1 MEKRKKKS
9 LDYIKWKTIKDKGDK
24 PDKKITE
31 ASELFT
37 ALNDTLKDDLPKLFA
52 LTGNLVTGCLNN
64 FVQLQLQ
71 WNKVWRRK
79 LSQVIDNAT
88 IPDNVEEYI
97 NSFRGDF
104 EIVESQVLTLGISNG
119 SVLADAVNFLGP
131 IGGLDGSSSPRRS
144 STNNA
149 DLRIRGYSQ
158 SNGGASPML
167 PQPDFGDQVGLP
179 SFGNSPSHQAGTGR
193 RIRASS
199 SASGTG
205 RSPKTP
211 EIPGGWR
218 NYSTAT
224 TPTNA
229 HSNRPSTST
238 GRSIEA
244 PSLPRLSVDTPGF
257 NRLSGDSH
265 ANRASSNSTYF
276 TGRSDTHTHRTS
288 GIFSSAMPMSDSPR
302 SQSPIDAS
310 IANKQFYTVLFL
322 AASVYEF
329 NIDRARQEGGYPYLT
344 YVAGE
349 VKSDPQTLLQ
359 DQRTC
364 TDCILTRSSMSLAKR
379 VSSGLPKTRTTPPT
393 RSAGSGTSTLPNWR
407 PTRFLVAHPGAPC
420 GTRRVATYCVPTF
433 HHLQLQFP
441 LS

>member
-1 MEKRKKKS
+1 MDKRKKKS
-9 LDYIKWKTIKDKGDK
+9 LDYVKWKSIKDKGDK
-24 PDKKITE
+24 PDKKLVE

-37 ALNDTLKDDLPKLFA
+37 ALNDTLKDDLPKLFE
-52 LTGNLVTGCLNN
+52 LTGNLVTGCLSN

-79 LSQVIDNAT
+79 LSQVIDNPT

-104 EIVESQVLTLGISNG
+104 EIVESQVLTLGLANG
-119 SVLADAVNFLGP
+119 SVLAETVNFLGP

-144 STNNA
+144 SANNV

-158 SNGGASPML
+158 TNGASPML

-179 SFGNSPSHQAGTGR
+179 GFGDISSHQTGTGR

-218 NYSTAT
+218 NHSAAT
-224 TPTNA
+224 TPVNS

-238 GRSIEA
+238 GRSMET
-244 PSLPRLSVDTPGF
+244 PGLPRLSVDTPGF

-265 ANRASSNSTYF
+265 THRGSSNSAYL
-276 TGRSDTHTHRTS
+276 TGRSDTPTHRTS
-288 GIFSSAMPMSDSPR
+288 GIFSSAMPLSDSPR
-302 SQSPIDAS
+302 SQSPSEGPLAT
-310 IANKQFYTVLFL
+310 KQYNVLFL

-329 NIDRARQEGGYPYLT
+329 NIDRARQEAGYPYLT

-349 VKSDPQTLLQ
+349 VRKDSP
-359 DQRTC
+359 R
-364 TDCILTRSSMSLAKR
+364 MM
-379 VSSGLPKTRTTPPT
+379 
-393 RSAGSGTSTLPNWR
+393 
-407 PTRFLVAHPGAPC
+407 
-420 GTRRVATYCVPTF
+420 
-433 HHLQLQFP
+433 
-441 LS
+441 

>member
-1 MEKRKKKS
+1 MDKRKKKS
-9 LDYIKWKTIKDKGDK
+9 LDYVKWKTIKDKGDK
-24 PDKKITE
+24 PDKKTVE
-31 ASELFT
+31 AAEMFT
-37 ALNDTLKDDLPKLFA
+37 ALNETLKDDLPKLFT
-52 LTGNLVTGCLNN
+52 LTGDLVTGCLNN

-88 IPDNVEEYI
+88 IPDNVDAYI

-104 EIVESQVLTLGISNG
+104 EFTESQVLALGICNG
-119 SVLADAVNFLGP
+119 SVLADTVNFLGP

-149 DLRIRGYSQ
+149 DLRVRGYSQ
-158 SNGGASPML
+158 SNGASPML
-167 PQPDFGDQVGLP
+167 PHPDFGDQVSLP
-179 SFGNSPSHQAGTGR
+179 GFGDNSSHQAGTGR

-199 SASGTG
+199 TASGTG

-218 NYSTAT
+218 NYSNAT
-224 TPTNA
+224 TPTNS

-238 GRSIEA
+238 GRSIET

-265 ANRASSNSTYF
+265 ANRTSSNSTYF
-276 TGRSDTHTHRTS
+276 TGRSDTPAHRMS
-288 GIFSSAMPMSDSPR
+288 GIFNSAMPLSDSPR
-302 SQSPIDAS
+302 SQSPTDSSMAG
-310 IANKQFYTVLFL
+310 KQYNVLFL

-329 NIDRARQEGGYPYLT
+329 NIDRARQEAGYPYLT

-349 VKSDPQTLLQ
+349 VRRDLMFFNSD
-359 DQRTC
+359 
-364 TDCILTRSSMSLAKR
+364 SLG
-379 VSSGLPKTRTTPPT
+379 V
-393 RSAGSGTSTLPNWR
+393 
-407 PTRFLVAHPGAPC
+407 
-420 GTRRVATYCVPTF
+420 Y
-433 HHLQLQFP
+433 
-441 LS
+441 